1 MVAPERQNPM
11 IKMEYIWANA
21 AVLVAAALYVR
32 VRLALIA
39 RKRASVRE
47 DAEVPARAA

>member
-1 MVAPERQNPM
+1 M
-11 IKMEYIWANA
+11 IEMEYIWANA

-39 RKRASVRE
+39 RKRAPVRGG
-47 DAEVPARAA
+47 AKVPARAA

>member
-1 MVAPERQNPM
+1 M
-11 IKMEYIWANA
+11 IEMEYIWANA

-39 RKRASVRE
+39 RRGPVRGGA
-47 DAEVPARAA
+47 DVPARAA